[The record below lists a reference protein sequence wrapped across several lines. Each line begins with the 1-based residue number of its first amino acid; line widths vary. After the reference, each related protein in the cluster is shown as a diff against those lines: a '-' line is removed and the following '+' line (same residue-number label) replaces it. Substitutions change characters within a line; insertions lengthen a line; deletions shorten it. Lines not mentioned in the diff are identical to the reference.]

1 MARWVLENSNI
12 LLIMIAQHQTEAPS
26 NPSMTSLTT
35 KWADQ
40 NMPSRDTSMAGDANP
55 EAKISAGFITSFLL
69 KSRRGSCCESN
80 PISVIFCLGNRSFL
94 GLHALE
100 PVPRLAPANASGMDT
115 VRNLASITVK
125 TPLLRLLLSVGPRN
139 RRRLELRQNTGGNPP
154 RLAARDDGYPNL
166 RGQKHFA
173 IAPDFLHHINRGA
186 PGGGR
191 VCLDAKLVVHQRG
204 FEELDGHG
212 AHHEMKAV
220 RPASGKNPPV
230 RDTERA

>member
-40 NMPSRDTSMAGDANP
+40 NMPRRDTSMAGDANP
-55 EAKISAGFITSFLL
+55 DAKISAGFITSFLP
-69 KSRRGSCCESN
+69 KSCCESN

-115 VRNLASITVK
+115 V
-125 TPLLRLLLSVGPRN
+125 
-139 RRRLELRQNTGGNPP
+139 
-154 RLAARDDGYPNL
+154 
-166 RGQKHFA
+166 
-173 IAPDFLHHINRGA
+173 
-186 PGGGR
+186 
-191 VCLDAKLVVHQRG
+191 
-204 FEELDGHG
+204 
-212 AHHEMKAV
+212 
-220 RPASGKNPPV
+220 
-230 RDTERA
+230 